1 MSSSPSRFL
10 DSGSKHHSYCRKQKS
25 LGVLCSNFVSLY
37 DRDGVE
43 LVGLDY
49 AARQLGV
56 ERRRI
61 YDIVNVMESVGVLA
75 RKAKN
80 KYSWIGF
87 SGIPKALKE
96 LKEEA
101 LRAISGSDGPCE
113 KEVLEDEDDDSEG
126 QNHDDGDEKFSKM
139 DNASSSGNHLCKARS
154 ATDNRK
160 EKSLGLLTRN
170 FVKLFLTSDVDTI
183 SLDEAARLLLGDIS
197 DLSNMR
203 SYNAAKV
210 RRLYDIANVLSSMN
224 LIEKIQ
230 VEARK
235 PAFRW
240 LGTEGKTKTDTG
252 GTFAPPPIVKPLN
265 KRAFGNEITNVDMKR
280 SRLCCTVS
288 KKPGKAQM
296 RSDDLKECNLTAQK
310 QLSTKSG
317 YAFGPFCP
325 AGMTKVDG
333 DVEGKG
339 ERSTQDWES
348 LACSLRPQYH
358 NQALNELFT
367 HYVEAWK
374 SWYAEL
380 AQGSY
385 NL

>member
-154 ATDNRK
+154 ASDNRK

-240 LGTEGKTKTDTG
+240 LGTEGKTKTDT
-252 GTFAPPPIVKPLN
+252 
-265 KRAFGNEITNVDMKR
+265 
-280 SRLCCTVS
+280 VS

-367 HYVEAWK
+367 HYMEAWK

>member
-1 MSSSPSRFL
+1 
-10 DSGSKHHSYCRKQKS
+10 
-25 LGVLCSNFVSLY
+25 FVSLY

-61 YDIVNVMESVGVLA
+61 YDIVNVMESVGVRSGPWVLYFLCSSVGFDFT
-75 RKAKN
+75 R
-80 KYSWIGF
+80 IGF
-87 SGIPKALKE
+87 GAPDLVNIFE
-96 LKEEA
+96 LLA
-101 LRAISGSDGPCE
+101 FFLCTSASCVLGSTRLDS
-113 KEVLEDEDDDSEG
+113 VLDIELDFFFLHDSS
-126 QNHDDGDEKFSKM
+126 FI
-139 DNASSSGNHLCKARS
+139 ASP

-160 EKSLGLLTRN
+160 DKSLGLLTRN
-170 FVKLFLTSDVDTI
+170 FVKLFLTSDVISVTCCITLWFRFFTSVDTI

-203 SYNAAKV
+203 SICQPHFI
-210 RRLYDIANVLSSMN
+210 LFSS
-224 LIEKIQ
+224 IQ

-240 LGTEGKTKTDTG
+240 LGTEGKPKTDTG
-252 GTFAPPPIVKPLN
+252 GTLAPPPTVKPLN
-265 KRAFGNEITNVDMKR
+265 KRAFGTEITNVDVKR

-310 QLSTKSG
+310 QLNTKSG
-317 YAFGPFCP
+317 YVFGPFCP
-325 AGMTKVDG
+325 AGMTKVDD

-339 ERSTQDWES
+339 GRSTQDWES
-348 LACSLRPQYH
+348 LASSLRPQYH
-358 NQALNELFT
+358 NQGLVHVPRCL
-367 HYVEAWK
+367 
-374 SWYAEL
+374 
-380 AQGSY
+380 
-385 NL
+385 

>member
-1 MSSSPSRFL
+1 MPSSPSRFL

-25 LGVLCSNFVSLY
+25 LGVLFVSLY

-61 YDIVNVMESVGVLA
+61 YDIVNVMESVGVRSGPWVLYFLCSSVGFDFT
-75 RKAKN
+75 R
-80 KYSWIGF
+80 IGF
-87 SGIPKALKE
+87 GAWLIFFVSIDCVG
-96 LKEEA
+96 
-101 LRAISGSDGPCE
+101 

-126 QNHDDGDEKFSKM
+126 QNHDDGDEKLNKM

-154 ATDNRK
+154 
-160 EKSLGLLTRN
+160 
-170 FVKLFLTSDVDTI
+170 
-183 SLDEAARLLLGDIS
+183 
-197 DLSNMR
+197 
-203 SYNAAKV
+203 
-210 RRLYDIANVLSSMN
+210 
-224 LIEKIQ
+224 

-240 LGTEGKTKTDTG
+240 LGTEGKPKTDTG
-252 GTFAPPPIVKPLN
+252 GTLAPPPTVKPLN
-265 KRAFGNEITNVDMKR
+265 KRAFGTEITNVDVKR

-310 QLSTKSG
+310 QLNTKSG
-317 YAFGPFCP
+317 YVFGPFCP
-325 AGMTKVDG
+325 AGMTKVDD

-339 ERSTQDWES
+339 GRSTQDWEG
-348 LACSLRPQYH
+348 LASSLRPQYH
-358 NQALNELFT
+358 NQGLV
-367 HYVEAWK
+367 HVP
-374 SWYAEL
+374 
-380 AQGSY
+380 
-385 NL
+385 